1 MPTRTLSAAFAVVAG
16 VLAICSACT
25 ITRDVQLYPDNDAA
39 RALGPLNGSIVGHG
53 NLNGAITLTMPNGEI
68 LNGRYSIGAGGGV
81 GFGSLYSSVYG
92 TGGAATGSAT
102 TSSMFMSGSGE
113 GMADA
118 VGAHGTTTHCEF
130 MNNNFNGHGHGACRM
145 SDGSIYRMQ
154 Y

>member
-1 MPTRTLSAAFAVVAG
+1 LSRIRLIGVVVG
-16 VLAICSACT
+16 MLAICSACT
-25 ITRDVQLYPDNDAA
+25 ITRDVQLYPDNDPA

-53 NLNGAITLTMPNGEI
+53 NLNGAMTLTMPNGEI

-92 TGGAATGSAT
+92 AT
-102 TSSMFMSGSGE
+102 TSSSMSMSGSGE

-118 VGAHGTTTHCEF
+118 VGPHGTTAHCEF
-130 MNNNFNGHGHGACRM
+130 MNNNFNGHGHGACRI
-145 SDGSIYRMQ
+145 SDGAIYRMQ